1 MRLRS
6 FNSGGINRFEQILAS
21 AAREPEDVCAL
32 LDDVSLST
40 RVSPEIEIEAQSFV
54 NRFAAGEYLHC
65 VLGDSNIPNLDEDRG
80 IWAWLSAFYFDQ
92 LCPDGTKP
100 GKAYR
105 WVPAVNSFQRY
116 YRHLL
121 AGPYFIYRAYRDN
134 PQHAM
139 AALAT
144 PVHRPGDIV
153 EQLASRQELVTNQSV
168 MEAATKLYI
177 GEDGLPKLRAAGKG
191 DGSARRLADV
201 LTQLEL
207 TWDLY
212 DLSVEKLLELLPP
225 EFDEFKS

>member
-6 FNSGGINRFEQILAS
+6 FNSDGINRFEQFLES
-21 AAREPEDVCAL
+21 AARDPEDLRAL

-40 RVSPEIEIEAQSFV
+40 RVCPEIEVEARTFV
-54 NRFAAGEYLHC
+54 NRLAAGEYLYC
-65 VLGDSNIPNLDEDRG
+65 VLGDSKISNLDEDRG
-80 IWAWLSAFYFDQ
+80 TWAWLSAFYFDQ
-92 LCPDGTKP
+92 LCPDGKKP
-100 GKAYR
+100 GKVYR
-105 WVPAVNSFQRY
+105 WVPAVNSFRNY

-121 AGPYFIYRAYRDN
+121 AGPYFICRAHRDN

-144 PVHRPGDIV
+144 PLHSPGDIV
-153 EQLASRQELVTNQSV
+153 EQLASRQELVTNHSV

-177 GEDGLPKLRAAGKG
+177 GENGRPKPRAAGRG
-191 DGSARRLADV
+191 AGSARRLADV
-201 LTQLEL
+201 LTQLDL

-212 DLSVEKLLELLPP
+212 DLSVDKLLELLPP